1 MVNAPSRVEFR
12 DPSIP
17 ATLSPAA
24 TSDAQQAVRI
34 RRFVMASASYVTGL
48 ALKLFAYGLG
58 FVQLR
63 PALAIIGLV
72 FVVNAAVYLFFRT
85 RLNLRLADPSLT
97 WLQIVLATSMVM
109 ASAFALDQDRA
120 AAPSFTR

>member
-1 MVNAPSRVEFR
+1 MQTTPGLRRRLAGRRTGDGPGVE
-12 DPSIP
+12 
-17 ATLSPAA
+17 
-24 TSDAQQAVRI
+24 
-34 RRFVMASASYVTGL
+34 
-48 ALKLFAYGLG
+48 
-58 FVQLR
+58 
-63 PALAIIGLV
+63 
-72 FVVNAAVYLFFRT
+72 VNAAVYLFFRT